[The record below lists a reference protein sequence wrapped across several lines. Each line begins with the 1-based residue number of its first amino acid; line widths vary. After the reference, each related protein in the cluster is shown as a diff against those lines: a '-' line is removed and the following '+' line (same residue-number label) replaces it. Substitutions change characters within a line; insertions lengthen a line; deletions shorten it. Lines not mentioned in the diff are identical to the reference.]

1 MIGQSRQRIVVADHS
16 KIGNVSTALIAPIT
30 NVDLI
35 ITDESA
41 SPELSEFS
49 ANVLR
54 V

>member
-1 MIGQSRQRIVVADHS
+1 MIRQSRQRIVVADHS
-16 KIGNVSTALIAPIT
+16 KIGNVGTALIAPIT

-41 SPELSEFS
+41 SQKLSEFS
-49 ANVLR
+49 AKVLR